1 MNVQALNKEL
11 GNIDIYLLD
20 QILKT
25 RYSQED
31 RILDAG
37 CGEGRNLVYF
47 LNNQFKVYGID
58 KNQPALQM
66 LKFVARSI
74 DPQFDESRISTG
86 HLDQL
91 PYADQYFHHIICTAV
106 LHFAED
112 EGHFHAMIK
121 ELVRVLK
128 PGGSI
133 FIRMSS
139 NIGLENMVIPQDRHR
154 YQNPDGSIR
163 FLLTKKLLK
172 EIIETHHL
180 DFLEP
185 LQTVNV
191 NDQHC
196 QSNLLLKRQNT

>member
-20 QILKT
+20 QILKA
-25 RYSQED
+25 RYSNQD

-58 KNQPALQM
+58 KNQAALQM

-74 DPQFDESRISTG
+74 DPQFDESQISTG
-86 HLDQL
+86 YLDQL
-91 PYADQYFHHIICTAV
+91 PYTDQYFHHIICTAV

-112 EGHFHAMIK
+112 MRHFHAMIK

-133 FIRMSS
+133 FIRMAS
-139 NIGLENMVIPQDRHR
+139 NIGLENKVIPQNSDQ
-154 YQNPDGSIR
+154 YQVPDGSIR

-172 EIIETHHL
+172 EIMETHHL